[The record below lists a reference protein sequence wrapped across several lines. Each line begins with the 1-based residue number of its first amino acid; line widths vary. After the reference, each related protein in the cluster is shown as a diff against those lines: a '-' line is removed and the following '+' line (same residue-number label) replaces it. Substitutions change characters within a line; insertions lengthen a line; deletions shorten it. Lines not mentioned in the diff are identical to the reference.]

1 MDNFPYK
8 NFYFFTVSWKK
19 RNIRLC
25 KSETVKET
33 FIKNMCHGYV
43 HISYAMPFYL
53 LFTIVQM
60 DLINMRN
67 TTALTI
73 YWCLSSSVKEKPV
86 MSNIGKSTNILWH
99 NCPIGQSD
107 RQKLLGQKG
116 CVVWIT
122 GLSGSGMYSVD
133 CCLGLFAGY
142 SPFFFNPW
150 SCTQVL
156 WGISYSFYQTKASR
170 CYCCHKFSVQFG
182 RLLYARMQDFIFLEH
197 AGDISLRR

>member
-1 MDNFPYK
+1 MCYFRIMDNFPYK

-25 KSETVKET
+25 KSETVMET
-33 FIKNMCHGYV
+33 FIKNMRHGYV

-60 DLINMRN
+60 DFINMKN

-122 GLSGSGMYSVD
+122 GLSGSGMYSVS
-133 CCLGLFAGY
+133 GLLPW
-142 SPFFFNPW
+142 SICWLQPFFLNPW

-156 WGISYSFYQTKASR
+156 WGISFFLLNKSIQVLLLPQV
-170 CYCCHKFSVQFG
+170 FSSVW
-182 RLLYARMQDFIFLEH
+182 
-197 AGDISLRR
+197 